1 MRCVTPAKD
10 APAPLDAR
18 RPERTD
24 GRPAPELRATA
35 TAPVSASHDALGG
48 SPLDPRLTFASF
60 VIGRSNT
67 LAHAAARQVAEGRR
81 GDRVMF
87 NPLYIHAGVG
97 LGKTHLLQAVTWAG
111 NSGSERK
118 VLYLTAEK
126 FMYGFVAALKTQTA
140 LAFKEALRGI
150 DVLVIDDLQF
160 LQGKSTQAEF
170 CHTLNA
176 LIDAG
181 RQVVIAAD
189 RPPSDLESLDDR
201 VRSRLAGGLVVEMGS
216 LGEELRLGILKSRVA
231 AARAHHATFDVP
243 APVLD
248 YLARTITHNGRDL
261 EGAVN
266 RLLAHSKLNAQP
278 VTLEMAEREVRDLI
292 RPQEPKRIKI
302 EDIQRVV
309 ARQYNVSRSDLLS
322 SRRTA
327 NVVRPRQVAMY
338 LAKTLTLRSLP
349 EIGRRFGGRDH
360 TTVLHAVRKIE
371 ALVAKDVALVRRGR
385 SRSSASCRSNARTGS
400 SPPCGTGWPV
410 AAAADR
416 GAAGHFCRKRGE
428 RPRRFPCAGGHPR
441 HLAVPPRVWS
451 NPASIRLF
459 GFQMPRRCLSGRP
472 AFPSLGSGGYCNE
485 GHGRTRATAEI
496 AGPRPSRG
504 RAPQH
509 HSDPRQ
515 RAVPRRK
522 RPAVAESHR
531 PRPRGDRNAGGG
543 NRDRRLDHRAG
554 AHVLRHR
561 AQTAR
566 RLADRAGRRRRP
578 RGAGD
583 PRRPLALHAA
593 DPAGKRFPG
602 SRRRRHDAFVH
613 AGRRRPEAADRPHAV
628 RDLDRRD
635 ALLPQRHLSARAGT
649 RQGRDPARGRDR
661 RPSAGAGRSA
671 VAEGRGRHA
680 GRDRAAQDRR
690 RSAAA
695 DRGQ

>member
-1 MRCVTPAKD
+1 MDLESVQPQSVHLSVPTRFLKSWIQAHYAERVLTCWQAEMPEVHRVEVSVRTAMRCA
-10 APAPLDAR
+10 APVKEAVVQLDHR
-18 RPERTD
+18 RTERSD
-24 GRPAPELRATA
+24 GRPTPELRATA
-35 TAPVSASHDALGG
+35 IAPVSASHDALGG
-48 SPLDPRLTFASF
+48 SPLDPRLTFGSF

-81 GDRVMF
+81 GDSVMF

-176 LIDAG
+176 LIDA
-181 RQVVIAAD
+181 AD

-261 EGAVN
+261 EGAIN

-371 ALVAKDVALVRRGR
+371 ALVTKDVALSEEVE
-385 SRSSASCRSNARTGS
+385 SL
-400 SPPCGTGWPV
+400 
-410 AAAADR
+410 
-416 GAAGHFCRKRGE
+416 KRQLQE
-428 RPRRFPCAGGHPR
+428 
-441 HLAVPPRVWS
+441 
-451 NPASIRLF
+451 
-459 GFQMPRRCLSGRP
+459 
-472 AFPSLGSGGYCNE
+472 
-485 GHGRTRATAEI
+485 
-496 AGPRPSRG
+496 
-504 RAPQH
+504 
-509 HSDPRQ
+509 
-515 RAVPRRK
+515 
-522 RPAVAESHR
+522 
-531 PRPRGDRNAGGG
+531 
-543 NRDRRLDHRAG
+543 
-554 AHVLRHR
+554 
-561 AQTAR
+561 
-566 RLADRAGRRRRP
+566 
-578 RGAGD
+578 
-583 PRRPLALHAA
+583 
-593 DPAGKRFPG
+593 
-602 SRRRRHDAFVH
+602 
-613 AGRRRPEAADRPHAV
+613 
-628 RDLDRRD
+628 
-635 ALLPQRHLSARAGT
+635 
-649 RQGRDPARGRDR
+649 
-661 RPSAGAGRSA
+661 
-671 VAEGRGRHA
+671 
-680 GRDRAAQDRR
+680 
-690 RSAAA
+690 
-695 DRGQ
+695 